1 MSLVYLAQF
10 YAQCIAASYRPHRSL
25 SCATTRPGDPSRSST
40 GKAVMKLISH
50 NYEITGDATGKIEC
64 SVCRGMFCIVSS

>member
-1 MSLVYLAQF
+1 
-10 YAQCIAASYRPHRSL
+10 
-25 SCATTRPGDPSRSST
+25 
-40 GKAVMKLISH
+40 MKLISH